1 MIFYLPLIESTS
13 PPFQLQFL
21 LYQWPF
27 LLIIFSLQIWV
38 SFLSSTNYI
47 SMMVYL
53 LCSSNFCAQSDV
65 STVLFLTI
73 SCLPST
79 DSLHFCCYF
88 WSLLSVMFLSNDKIF
103 SSSHL
108 VFFLSSSTIN
118 TSFFSLAF
126 SLPSGS
132 TFPSSHWPFFFPHLQ
147 EHHKRSIPKDTWNL
161 LLDFALMIN
170 DDMSNYDEEGAWPVL
185 IDDFV
190 EYARP
195 IIRGQP
201 TQV

>member
-1 MIFYLPLIESTS
+1 MIELQWRDFSDGLFS
-13 PPFQLQFL
+13 PP
-21 LYQWPF
+21 
-27 LLIIFSLQIWV
+27 
-38 SFLSSTNYI
+38 
-47 SMMVYL
+47 
-53 LCSSNFCAQSDV
+53 
-65 STVLFLTI
+65 
-73 SCLPST
+73 
-79 DSLHFCCYF
+79 
-88 WSLLSVMFLSNDKIF
+88 
-103 SSSHL
+103 
-108 VFFLSSSTIN
+108 
-118 TSFFSLAF
+118 
-126 SLPSGS
+126 
-132 TFPSSHWPFFFPHLQ
+132 Q